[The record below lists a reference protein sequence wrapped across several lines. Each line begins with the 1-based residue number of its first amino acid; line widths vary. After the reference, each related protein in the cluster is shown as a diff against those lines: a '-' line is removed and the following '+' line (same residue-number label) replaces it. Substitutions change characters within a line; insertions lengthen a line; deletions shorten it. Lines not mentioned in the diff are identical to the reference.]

1 MFGMGFGEM
10 LVVLIIA
17 VIFLG
22 PEKIPE
28 TARTLGKWFHELKSS
43 MDEIKSSFEEDV
55 RETTKTSKP
64 SPAVQTLQQA
74 IQTPETNT
82 ETKKS

>member
-22 PEKIPE
+22 PDKIPE
-28 TARTLGKWFHELKSS
+28 TAHTLGKWFQELKSS
-43 MDEIKSSFEEDV
+43 MDDLKKSFEEGMN
-55 RETTKTSKP
+55 EKT
-64 SPAVQTLQQA
+64 Q
-74 IQTPETNT
+74 TNT
-82 ETKKS
+82 EKPTVQNPQIPENTTPPKNS

>member
-22 PEKIPE
+22 PDKIPE

-43 MDEIKSSFEEDV
+43 MDEIKQSFEADV
-55 RETTKTSKP
+55 REGSQNIVKPTPPNSNPAPETKTPDNNKVS
-64 SPAVQTLQQA
+64 
-74 IQTPETNT
+74 
-82 ETKKS
+82 